1 MYTLLNAR
9 DQIEF
14 PNTALELPGTK
25 RHERNEEQNRER
37 TRNRQKER
45 RVTASWGAA
54 VLTAGVTASHRVT
67 VGRRHGML
75 GMFCI
80 DSGIIL

>member
-1 MYTLLNAR
+1 VPAAAAPTSRAVTCLATRLRIPDGTAR
-9 DQIEF
+9 
-14 PNTALELPGTK
+14 AK
-25 RHERNEEQNRER
+25 
-37 TRNRQKER
+37 
-45 RVTASWGAA
+45 RVT
-54 VLTAGVTASHRVT
+54 TSHRVG

>member
-1 MYTLLNAR
+1 MYTLLNPC

-25 RHERNEEQNRER
+25 CHECKEEQYRKRGRHCPEHH
-37 TRNRQKER
+37 
-45 RVTASWGAA
+45 RVTAAWQA
-54 VLTAGVTASHRVT
+54 AGVTTSHRIG

>member
-1 MYTLLNAR
+1 VT
-9 DQIEF
+9 
-14 PNTALELPGTK
+14 TAALP
-25 RHERNEEQNRER
+25 
-37 TRNRQKER
+37 
-45 RVTASWGAA
+45 AAA
-54 VLTAGVTASHRVT
+54 VTTAITVPINAGVTTSHRVR